1 VELEMS
7 VLAEDVLKIKDMF
20 PEEYRKEFKIDVQYQ
35 EILKKFI
42 QYLQLGIVN
51 KVHKKRINRL
61 EIKCLDVCKK

>member
-1 VELEMS
+1 MS
-7 VLAEDVLKIKDMF
+7 VLAEAVLKIKDMF

-61 EIKCLDVCKK
+61 EIKCLDVC